1 MRFHAIESEP
11 RLSEE
16 FGEKRNSSTLY
27 WDMYSQTASLLF
39 LMIHIP
45 YINLCAI
52 SLNRNRKQH
61 IPKIPKKVTLQ
72 RHLLNDFYQKLIDIN
87 LPLDNTK
94 YKISSELYMRQYFC
108 HTHTDRHFPEIVKS
122 CSVHPKTYKSIKNQN
137 SKNFTIPTLLSY
149 IEYRKML

>member
-1 MRFHAIESEP
+1 MQNFMRFHAIESEP

-94 YKISSELYMRQYFC
+94 YKISLNSVRSRFLV
-108 HTHTDRHFPEIVKS
+108 DEIAQKFLCKIS
-122 CSVHPKTYKSIKNQN
+122 INRNNNDAILVHIA
-137 SKNFTIPTLLSY
+137 
-149 IEYRKML
+149 E